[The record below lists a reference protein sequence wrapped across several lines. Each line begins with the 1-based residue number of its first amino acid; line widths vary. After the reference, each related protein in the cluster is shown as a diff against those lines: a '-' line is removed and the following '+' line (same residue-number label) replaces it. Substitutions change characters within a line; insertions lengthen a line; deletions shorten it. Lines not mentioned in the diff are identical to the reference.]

1 MAKWKEVPTTKTTH
15 TIAEVRAIISSL
27 LFASEREF
35 QLEHQAIGVPV
46 KNFDDNRRLGVVTF
60 TLATICFNNPDA
72 LKRLEKRVAD
82 INRQVHL
89 LDTRRTK
96 DTKRDRRVKHD

>member
-1 MAKWKEVPTTKTTH
+1 MKRKYLQTTH
-15 TIAEVRAIISSL
+15 TIAQVRAIISSL
-27 LFASEREF
+27 LYASEREF
-35 QLEHQAIGVPV
+35 QLEHEAIGVSV
-46 KNFDDNRRLGVVTF
+46 KEFDDSRKLGVVIF
-60 TLATICFNNPDA
+60 TLATICFNEANA

-96 DTKRDRRVKHD
+96 DTKREGRVK

>member
-1 MAKWKEVPTTKTTH
+1 MANTKTTH
-15 TIAEVRAIISSL
+15 SIAQVRAIISSL
-27 LFASEREF
+27 LYASEREF
-35 QLEHQAIGVPV
+35 QLEHEAIGVPV
-46 KNFDDNRRLGVVTF
+46 KEFDDNRRLGVVTF

-89 LDTRRTK
+89 LEARQTK
-96 DTKRDRRVKHD
+96 DTKREGRVK

>member
-1 MAKWKEVPTTKTTH
+1 MKRKYLQTTH
-15 TIAEVRAIISSL
+15 SIAQVRAIISSL
-27 LFASEREF
+27 LYASEREF
-35 QLEHQAIGVPV
+35 QLEHEAIGVPL
-46 KNFDDNRRLGVVTF
+46 KDFDDSRKLGVVIF
-60 TLATICFNNPDA
+60 TLATICFNEANA

-96 DTKRDRRVKHD
+96 DTKREGRVK

>member
-27 LFASEREF
+27 LFASERVSI
-35 QLEHQAIGVPV
+35 EHQAIGVPI

-60 TLATICFNNPDA
+60 TLATICFNNPEA

-89 LDTRRTK
+89 LDTRRN
-96 DTKRDRRVKHD
+96 KRYQT

>member
-1 MAKWKEVPTTKTTH
+1 MKRKYLQTTH
-15 TIAEVRAIISSL
+15 TIAQVRAIISSL
-27 LFASEREF
+27 LYASEREF
-35 QLEHQAIGVPV
+35 QLEHEAIGVSV
-46 KNFDDNRRLGVVTF
+46 KEFDDSRKLGVIIF
-60 TLATICFNNPDA
+60 TLATICFNEANA

-96 DTKRDRRVKHD
+96 DTKREGRVKHD

>member
-1 MAKWKEVPTTKTTH
+1 MKRKYLQTTH
-15 TIAEVRAIISSL
+15 SIAQVRAIISSL
-27 LFASEREF
+27 LYASEREF
-35 QLEHQAIGVPV
+35 QLEHEAIGVPL
-46 KNFDDNRRLGVVTF
+46 KDFDDSRKLGVVIF
-60 TLATICFNNPDA
+60 TLATICFNEANA

-96 DTKRDRRVKHD
+96 DSKREGRVK

>member
-1 MAKWKEVPTTKTTH
+1 MGRKHLQTTH
-15 TIAEVRAIISSL
+15 SIAQVRAIISSL
-27 LFASEREF
+27 LYASEREF

-46 KNFDDNRRLGVVTF
+46 KKFDDNRRLGVVTF
-60 TLATICFNNPDA
+60 TLATICFSNPEA

-89 LDTRRTK
+89 LDARQTK
-96 DTKRDRRVKHD
+96 DTKRERRVK

>member
-1 MAKWKEVPTTKTTH
+1 MGNKHLQTTH
-15 TIAEVRAIISSL
+15 SIAQVRAIISSL
-27 LFASEREF
+27 LYASEREF
-35 QLEHQAIGVPV
+35 QLENEAIGVSV
-46 KNFDDNRRLGVVTF
+46 KEFDDNRRLGVVTF

-89 LDTRRTK
+89 LEARQTK
-96 DTKRDRRVKHD
+96 DTKREGRVK

>member
-1 MAKWKEVPTTKTTH
+1 MGRKHLQTTH
-15 TIAEVRAIISSL
+15 SIAQVRAIISSL
-27 LFASEREF
+27 LYASEREF
-35 QLEHQAIGVPV
+35 QLEHEAIAVPL
-46 KNFDDNRRLGVVTF
+46 KDFDDSRKLGVVIF
-60 TLATICFNNPDA
+60 TLATICFNEANA

-96 DTKRDRRVKHD
+96 DSKREGRVKT